1 VSTTDANEAAEDLRQ
16 ALGEALTDALAEQ
29 IDKDVFDMHDSRNI
43 DLILDKLLPVIASQA
58 APIAPPKS
66 PLSDLDIDTIAES
79 MPGGMDGFLKGWGW
93 RNFARAVEAEVLLT
107 TQPICADC
115 GDGITAHDPGV
126 CGTCLCMKYSAP
138 TALTEE
144 AVGALTE
151 QERALLTDIKAF
163 ASRQKPLDARA
174 AKVLYD
180 NLWDLYA
187 TDDGSGQSASLPH
200 SRADVLLEKRAL
212 LKSIRA
218 LKDKP

>member
-1 VSTTDANEAAEDLRQ
+1 V
-16 ALGEALTDALAEQ
+16 
-29 IDKDVFDMHDSRNI
+29 
-43 DLILDKLLPVIASQA
+43 
-58 APIAPPKS
+58 
-66 PLSDLDIDTIAES
+66 
-79 MPGGMDGFLKGWGW
+79 
-93 RNFARAVEAEVLLT
+93 
-107 TQPICADC
+107 
-115 GDGITAHDPGV
+115 
-126 CGTCLCMKYSAP
+126 SAP

-200 SRADVLLEKRAL
+200 SRADVLEQIERLIQVWAGKLEKRAL